1 MLPLISAILIA
12 SLLGSFHCAGM
23 CGAFVAIATG
33 DTSLGRRGHVL
44 LQAAYHLGRLITYIC
59 LGAAAGEA
67 GRLIDIAGA
76 LAGLRPLAA
85 IIAGLTMAWFGV
97 VLLLRSSGWQIA
109 RLKLPAAWL
118 RFMSSLHRVAMNR
131 PPLAR
136 AAMIGLLT
144 TLLPC
149 GWLYAFVISAAGT
162 AHPAT
167 GALVMAVFWIGTLP
181 MLVAVGASTR
191 LVMGPLAKKLPI
203 LTAALLILVAIHTLL
218 NRSLLDPVALA
229 HRAQAQAVGTSI
241 PIPHDAPACCNTH
254 DIGH

>member
-1 MLPLISAILIA
+1 MTTLIAAIFAA

-33 DTSLGRRGHVL
+33 DVGLGRRGHAA
-44 LQAAYHLGRLITYIC
+44 LQCAYHLGRLFTYVA
-59 LGAAAGEA
+59 LGMAAGEA

-76 LAGLRPLAA
+76 LAGLRPIAA
-85 IIAGLTMAWFGV
+85 IIAGLTMAWFGIL
-97 VLLLRSSGWQIA
+97 LLLRSSGWKIA
-109 RLKLPAAWL
+109 RQKLPAAWL
-118 RFMSSLHRVAMNR
+118 RLISALHRIALNR

-167 GALVMAVFWIGTLP
+167 GALVMAVFWAGTLP
-181 MLVAVGASTR
+181 IMVTIGGGAR
-191 LVMGPLAKKLPI
+191 MMMGPLAAKLPVF
-203 LTAALLILVAIHTLL
+203 TAILLIVVAIHTLV
-218 NRSLLDPVALA
+218 NRSLLDPVAIARGMQPHAATHAL
-229 HRAQAQAVGTSI
+229 
-241 PIPHDAPACCNTH
+241 PIAGQTPACCKKQ
-254 DIGH
+254 